1 VPSIEEVLAKI
12 KVPVRSVPICMDAD
26 LQAEH
31 DELTNQLDVLN
42 RETNGKMNGRT
53 EAREIADRL
62 RELEK
67 LMHDSEVTFKFRGLT
82 RGAIRKLQEKFPP
95 PDPNPNRWTWNV
107 DAGAATLL
115 SQSAIQ
121 PTMTLEDAEQ
131 LLATLDEG
139 RAGVLVNAAWTA
151 STGSTQVPFSVRASA
166 LIDGTGSN

>member
-12 KVPVRSVPICMDAD
+12 KVPVRSVPICLDAD

-62 RELEK
+62 RELEQ

-82 RGAIRKLQEKFPP
+82 RGRSGSC
-95 PDPNPNRWTWNV
+95 RRSSRRRTRTRT
-107 DAGAATLL
+107 G
-115 SQSAIQ
+115 
-121 PTMTLEDAEQ
+121 
-131 LLATLDEG
+131 G
-139 RAGVLVNAAWTA
+139 RGT
-151 STGSTQVPFSVRASA
+151 STPA
-166 LIDGTGSN
+166 LRRCCPSRRSSRR